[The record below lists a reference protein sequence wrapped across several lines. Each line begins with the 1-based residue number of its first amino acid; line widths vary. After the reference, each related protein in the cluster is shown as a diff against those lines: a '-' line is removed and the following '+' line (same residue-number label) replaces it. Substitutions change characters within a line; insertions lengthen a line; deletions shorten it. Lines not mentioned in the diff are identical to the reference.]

1 MCYTVPDMATEPS
14 RRLDSLT
21 LLAEPLRRALYEY
34 VASRPDPVDRDE
46 AAAAT
51 GIGRPLA
58 AFHLDRLVGGGL
70 LAVEYHRRSGRSGP
84 GAGRPAKFYRRA
96 PGHEIEVTL
105 PPRRYG
111 LAAEILAE
119 GIDRSAASPAAEG
132 VLESARAA
140 GERLVEATKAAG
152 AASGPGAVVA
162 ALAANGYEPV
172 EDATGVIRLRNCPF
186 HALVEGHR
194 DLTCSMNLA
203 MLEPVADRLGDG
215 ELEATSRP
223 EDGYCCVAFVPA
235 GVR

>member
-1 MCYTVPDMATEPS
+1 MASEPS
-14 RRLDSLT
+14 RSLDSLT

-34 VASRPDPVDRDE
+34 VAGRPGPVDRDE

-58 AFHLDRLVGGGL
+58 AFHLDRLVAGGL
-70 LAVEYHRRSGRSGP
+70 LTTEYHRRSGRSGP
-84 GAGRPAKFYRRA
+84 GAGRPAKFYR
-96 PGHEIEVTL
+96 PTQGHEVEITL

-119 GIDRSAASPAAEG
+119 GIDRSAAPDAGEH

-140 GERLVEATKAAG
+140 GQRLVDAARTRG
-152 AASGPGAVVA
+152 APEPGRAAVVS

-172 EDATGVIRLRNCPF
+172 EDDAGTIRLRNCPF

-203 MLEPVADRLGDG
+203 MLGPVADGLAGG
-215 ELEATSRP
+215 ELEAVSRP
-223 EDGYCCVAFVPA
+223 AEGWCCVAFVPA
-235 GVR
+235 GEH